1 MTKPKPAPAK
11 PAAPETPPTPP
22 PQGSE
27 QQTQAEDANAGTENA
42 AAGSGEVPPASAE
55 PMETDKT
62 EGAPS
67 AA

>member
-27 QQTQAEDANAGTENA
+27 QQTQDGDANAGTDNA
-42 AAGSGEVPPASAE
+42 AAGSGEVPPASTEA
-55 PMETDKT
+55 METDKP

-67 AA
+67 TA